1 MCSQLL
7 LIIIIMKCSLM
18 DCWKTAS
25 WSDLP
30 DFCPFVQPNQN
41 SNIWII
47 FGLLLFFPNVCGFVL
62 LVSSYSYLIIHI
74 TPYWGFP
81 HLIYRKLRSNLGNR
95 LRYAKLFLFNC
106 SSCQLR
112 ISLKLRNP
120 ASKVRGWYDS
130 IKMQFNM
137 LYLILRLENPIWWDR
152 HTHTHIPKWP
162 CFSWLC

>member
-1 MCSQLL
+1 MNVCSQLL
-7 LIIIIMKCSLM
+7 LIIIMKCSLM

-25 WSDLP
+25 WSGLP
-30 DFCPFVQPNQN
+30 DFCPIVQPNRN
-41 SNIWII
+41 FLISESYSVYY
-47 FGLLLFFPNVCGFVL
+47 FFSNVCGFVL

-81 HLIYRKLRSNLGNR
+81 HLSYGKLRSNLGNR
-95 LRYAKLFLFNC
+95 LRYAKLFLFNF
-106 SSCQLR
+106 SLCQLK

-137 LYLILRLENPIWWDR
+137 LYLIRRLENPIW
-152 HTHTHIPKWP
+152 
-162 CFSWLC
+162 